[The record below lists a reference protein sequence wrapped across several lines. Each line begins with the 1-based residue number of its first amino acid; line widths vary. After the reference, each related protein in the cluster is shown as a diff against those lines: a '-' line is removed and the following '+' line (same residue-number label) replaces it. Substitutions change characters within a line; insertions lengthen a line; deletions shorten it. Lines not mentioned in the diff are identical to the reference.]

1 MSHQMSLDK
10 CTLVQKSHQTVLNEC
25 RCVQMNVDE
34 SLNESRRMQ
43 ASVDKC
49 RQVQTNVNK
58 SKKAFFQYQGRLPK
72 MDIFQ
77 FATDFSLK
85 NMNEKM
91 CQILCSYMILLFKFC
106 LYTRRRYS
114 WNEVDKR
121 KKYFCLNQ
129 LITLFHIDLEE
140 ISQLSKME
148 KRKNL

>member
-1 MSHQMSLDK
+1 MSLDK
-10 CTLVQKSHQTVLNEC
+10 CTLVQKSHQTVLNKC

-58 SKKAFFQYQGRLPK
+58 SKKAFFQYQGRLSK
-72 MDIFQ
+72 MDILQ
-77 FATDFSLK
+77 FAADFSLK

-106 LYTRRRYS
+106 LYTRRYS

-121 KKYFCLNQ
+121 KKFFCLNQ